1 MTEFKSVMSCS
12 ESVCDNM
19 AKYTDYTVWTKLP
32 NCIDGLKPVQR
43 RILWAI
49 HKNKD
54 FDSLRKETI
63 LVGDVMKL
71 HPHGD
76 ASIADAIVNLSQ
88 PFTHVVPL
96 VYSESNIGAYSND
109 GHGAAAMR
117 YVDVA
122 KSEAAEAIFF
132 DDTNPATLHMVP
144 PESEDGLE
152 PLFLKPRIPTTMLI
166 RSFGIASGCR
176 TCTPAYGLGNVCKL
190 AKEYVKLRANR
201 QDWQKQ
207 ERSLCKYLLPDY
219 ATDCYLRNSR
229 ALIEAYKKGDF
240 TFPIVTDGTMRIVY
254 DNNSFAFNIIFSTIA
269 PNEEFHSTT
278 TAVGSQMSTRIAK
291 NTWEQRTFQQMEDFT
306 GKKSGAGIMRGNFNC
321 ILRRG
326 VNPFDVLAELKKRV
340 SFSSS
345 WVPEPTYV
353 DNFGKKLVETPFTL
367 LDKWY
372 KVRNE
377 SVLGDLKQ
385 KIKQLIDKLRQLKAL
400 IIVVDHAKEVAD
412 IYHTSTDD
420 EQAVSRLVK
429 RFADAKLTTYQAQY
443 LSSLTMRQITAKG
456 RDVLT
461 KEMEEVNEKRKQL
474 QDQVHK
480 VNELMI
486 ESIEKFEEK
495 FVKKFPQKCLI
506 PKYVGYA
513 RYKETGYI
521 MLESL
526 DEMDEVLK
534 TFPADLVDFEL
545 FDKSDEFKYLL
556 ALGHE
561 ENLKVGDD
569 LPKYMKAQSVYKF
582 NGQTNTA
589 AVSKDGGVLAVN
601 GISAATDN
609 VSRSIL
615 VKDKFTVITKKG
627 EWKEYDVDDKTTRRN
642 LKVMATI
649 RDAVYVSDILDQEC
663 IVIHAS
669 TSQPNYLVLERID
682 RKKKLHTVV
691 YGDWIVLAVIPV
703 NNERVCINIP
713 KELRA
718 RCQVRHVIFENLGQ
732 CLKLGEKK
740 GFLYGRGDRQQTSHF
755 TGTVWRRKS
764 TIVLAK
770 PM

>member
-1 MTEFKSVMSCS
+1 MTEFKSEMSCS
-12 ESVCDNM
+12 ESICDNM
-19 AKYTDYTVWTKLP
+19 ARYTDYTVWTKLP

-43 RILWAI
+43 RIVWAI

-54 FDSLRKETI
+54 FETLHKETI

-76 ASIADAIVNLSQ
+76 QSIADAIVNLAQ

-122 KSEAAEAIFF
+122 RSEVAEAIFF
-132 DDTNPATLHMVP
+132 GDTNQATIHMVP

-152 PLFLKPRIPTTMLI
+152 PLYLKPRIPTTLLI

-176 TCTPAYGLGNVCKL
+176 TCTPAYGLANVCKL
-190 AKEYVKLRANR
+190 AKEYIKLRATR
-201 QDWQKQ
+201 QDWQRWEKT
-207 ERSLCKYLLPDY
+207 LCKYLIPDY
-219 ATDCYLRNSR
+219 ATDSYLRNSK
-229 ALIEAYKKGDF
+229 ALIKAYQRGEF
-240 TFPIVTDGTMRIVY
+240 NFPIVTDGKMKIVY

-278 TAVGSQMSTRIAK
+278 DAVGCQMSTKLAK

-326 VNPFDVLAELKKRV
+326 VNPFDILAELKKRV
-340 SFSSS
+340 VFSSS
-345 WVPEPTYV
+345 WVPEPTFV
-353 DNFGKKLVETPFTL
+353 DNRGKKLVETPFTL
-367 LDKWY
+367 LNRWY

-385 KIKQLIDKLRQLKAL
+385 KIDACIERLRQLKAL
-400 IIVVDHAKEVAD
+400 IIIADHAKEVTN
-412 IYHTSTDD
+412 IYNTAASPED
-420 EQAVSRLVK
+420 AVREIAK
-429 RFADAKLTTYQAQY
+429 RFNLTSFQANY
-443 LSSLTMRQITAKG
+443 LNSLRLSQ
-456 RDVLT
+456 LT
-461 KEMEEVNEKRKQL
+461 GTGKDELIRAMKEVDEKRKKL
-474 QDQVHK
+474 QTLSTK
-480 VNELMI
+480 VNDLMI
-486 ESIEKFEEK
+486 ESIEKFEQE
-495 FVKKFPQKCLI
+495 FVKKFPQRCLI

-526 DEMDEVLK
+526 EEMDDVLK
-534 TFPADLVDFEL
+534 TFPAEQVEFEL
-545 FDKSDEFKYLL
+545 FDRTDDFQYLL

-561 ENLKVGDD
+561 ENLKEGDD
-569 LPKYMKAQSVYKF
+569 LPKYMKARSIYKF
-582 NGQTNTA
+582 NGQKNTA
-589 AVSKDGGVLAVN
+589 AVAKDGGVLAVT
-601 GISAATDN
+601 GVAAATDN
-609 VSRSIL
+609 VSRTIL
-615 VKDKFTVITKKG
+615 VNDKFTVITKKG
-627 EWKEYDVDDKTTRRN
+627 EWLEYTVDDKTTRRSLN
-642 LKVMATI
+642 VMATL
-649 RDAVYVSDILDQEC
+649 RDAVYVSDVLDDEC

-669 TSQPNYLVLERID
+669 TTQPNYLVLERIN
-682 RKKKLHTVV
+682 RSKKVHTVV
-691 YGDWIVLAVIPV
+691 YGDWHVLAVLPV
-703 NNERVCINIP
+703 NTERVCINIP

-718 RCQVRHVIFENLGQ
+718 RCQVRHIIFENLGQ

-770 PM
+770 PI